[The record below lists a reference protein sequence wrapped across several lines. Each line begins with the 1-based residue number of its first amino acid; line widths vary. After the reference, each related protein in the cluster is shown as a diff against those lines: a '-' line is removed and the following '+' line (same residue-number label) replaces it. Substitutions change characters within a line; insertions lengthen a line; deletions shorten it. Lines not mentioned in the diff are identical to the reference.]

1 MSIVCVSQI
10 LLWFWLLIC
19 THVLFLWKLPFWILD
34 FNFSFDFSSVF
45 LINVLYMKGAYAYG
59 LGTILMFVA

>member
-1 MSIVCVSQI
+1 MSIAYVSQI

-19 THVLFLWKLPFWILD
+19 THVLIFWKLPFWILD

-59 LGTILMFVA
+59 LDTILMFVA